1 MYSMRGIRFESMH
14 SSRCSHIRCDSMS
27 LIRVEV
33 FNSIRCVRVKFWI
46 PGGHFGPSGGALPEA
61 ILGLPGALLVL
72 IWPKWAKSLARVLQ
86 EGSGRALG
94 GFLGLLGAK
103 KSCRKSPLIV
113 LEVQA
118 DPVLRKKSP
127 EEPPKRAPKRL
138 LNRNTPKSQNRVWP
152 EHDSGPRRGVQ
163 DRRKYA

>member
-46 PGGHFGPSGGALPEA
+46 PGGHFGPSGGFSGGHFRPSRGSSGAYLAQMGEISRSGAPRGLWEGSWRP
-61 ILGLPGALLVL
+61 LGL
-72 IWPKWAKSLARVLQ
+72 SRS
-86 EGSGRALG
+86 E
-94 GFLGLLGAK
+94 K

-138 LNRNTPKSQNRVWP
+138 LNRNTPKSKNRAP
-152 EHDSGPRRGVQ
+152 
-163 DRRKYA
+163 A